1 MTLQSD
7 TNKSVRTVSEKECLS
22 SRPERG
28 SRRFERGVGSGSF
41 APQRENPQR
50 ERSLFQEPVAPP
62 PPFFVSQSEWMHPA
76 LFTEAVDDAGLL
88 RHLLHAAN

>member
-1 MTLQSD
+1 MYALSLRRNVYLPVLRED
-7 TNKSVRTVSEKECLS
+7 LADLSVESEAAPSLRSVRTLRGNVRS
-22 SRPERG
+22 SR
-28 SRRFERGVGSGSF
+28 S
-41 APQRENPQR
+41 Q
-50 ERSLFQEPVAPP
+50 LP